1 MGPRRWVVDTN
12 VLISALLQP
21 AGTAA
26 MAVDTMRSEAAV
38 LIFSD
43 STFDE
48 LASRL
53 MRTKFDRYIDVALRQ
68 QFLSDLAS
76 VGEWVVIKGHLRAC
90 RDPDDDKF
98 LETALAGEA
107 PCIVTGDADLL
118 ALDPFQGVRVL
129 TPRRFV
135 EFSQSLPGSLSP

>member
-1 MGPRRWVVDTN
+1 MTSIKETVGYAIAQLCKAHRNT
-12 VLISALLQP
+12 
-21 AGTAA
+21 
-26 MAVDTMRSEAAV
+26 
-38 LIFSD
+38 
-43 STFDE
+43 
-48 LASRL
+48 
-53 MRTKFDRYIDVALRQ
+53 IDVALRQ

>member
-26 MAVDTMRSEAAV
+26 MAVDAMRSEAAV
-38 LIFSD
+38 LIFSNP
-43 STFDE
+43 TFHE

-53 MRTKFDRYIDVALRQ
+53 MRSKFDRYIDVALRR

-76 VGEWVVIKGHLRAC
+76 VGEWVVIKSDLRAC

-98 LETALAGEA
+98 LETALAGDA
-107 PCIVTGDADLL
+107 QCIVTGDADLL
-118 ALDPFQGVRVL
+118 ALDPFQSVRIL

-135 EFSQSLPGSLSP
+135 DFSRPVPGSLRP